1 VRTLKNGELR
11 VYKKDLEARYPRT
24 KDYLFQ
30 FSKEH
35 PEVLRKYREHLA
47 KLEKKGI
54 HSVVEEEDEPGLAA
68 ALRAALA
75 AIPAGGARASDYHK
89 LMVGILEFIFFP
101 ALLYPRKEQEIHQ
114 GRKRIDILMENGATR
129 GIFNR
134 LHTVRKLPSAFV
146 AFECKNYTT
155 EIANPELD
163 QIAGRFSP
171 NRGKAGFIC
180 CRRFEDRARFIARCR
195 DTLKEDRGL
204 VVAVDDATVD
214 GWLSLIENRRRQEV
228 DSAIATVIDE
238 VWID

>member
-1 VRTLKNGELR
+1 
-11 VYKKDLEARYPRT
+11 
-24 KDYLFQ
+24 
-30 FSKEH
+30 
-35 PEVLRKYREHLA
+35 
-47 KLEKKGI
+47 
-54 HSVVEEEDEPGLAA
+54 
-68 ALRAALA
+68 
-75 AIPAGGARASDYHK
+75 
-89 LMVGILEFIFFP
+89 MVGILEFIFFP

-146 AFECKNYTT
+146 ACECKNYTT